1 MSSSGDAYMVS
12 LNVGGLA
19 AAHPVTADSGLGGS
33 DHGRPFASLDA
44 TAMEEESGAEAKTS
58 PNAGVNFAVVSTP
71 KFMNRLRRRTTS
83 PQRVIM

>member
-1 MSSSGDAYMVS
+1 MVS
-12 LNVGGLA
+12 PNVGGLA

-33 DHGRPFASLDA
+33 DMDVLPRALDA

-58 PNAGVNFAVVSTP
+58 PNAGVNFAVVSAP
-71 KFMNRLRRRTTS
+71 KFMNRLRRRTTP